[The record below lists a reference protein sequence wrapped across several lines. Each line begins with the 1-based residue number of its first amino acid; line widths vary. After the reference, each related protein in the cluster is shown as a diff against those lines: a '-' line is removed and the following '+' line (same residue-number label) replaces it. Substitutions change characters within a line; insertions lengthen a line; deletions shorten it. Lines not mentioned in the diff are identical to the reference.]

1 MTTCRVRPSF
11 VLWIGTLVMALAGC
25 AGSHEASGPTLDP
38 RALEFSTPSGEPLDV
53 AAQSDEA
60 VVLYFW
66 ATWCGPCERSMPEL
80 QTLHEQY
87 KDDDDVMVVAVNIAD
102 PRSKETRDAVRSY
115 VEREEYTFPVGY
127 DEDQLS
133 EKVYGVRAIP
143 TLLVLDDSNTVRE
156 VITGVKA
163 WQFDQVRE
171 EIETLKTEAAQN
183 DTTSVAAS
191 TTL

>member
-1 MTTCRVRPSF
+1 MTVCRIRSSF
-11 VLWIGTLVMALAGC
+11 VMWTGILAMVLAGC
-25 AGSHEASGPTLDP
+25 AGSHETAAPAVPSQ
-38 RALEFSTPSGEPLDV
+38 ALEFSTPSGEPLDV
-53 AAQSDEA
+53 AARSDEA

-115 VEREEYTFPVGY
+115 VEREGYTFPVGY

-156 VITGVKA
+156 AIAGVKA

-171 EIETLKTEAAQN
+171 KIETLKTEAAQN
-183 DTTSVAAS
+183 DTASVAAS